1 MKTEDDA
8 PRASNRIWR
17 FFISIRLTVAVLL
30 TLAAT
35 SIIGTLI
42 PQNAN
47 PQDYVRAYG
56 EFLYRVFYVLDVFDM
71 YHSWWFQLL
80 LVLLTAN
87 IVACSIDRLSSLW
100 KTVFVKTPAFR
111 LSAFRSLR
119 NKETFTVKGAPDHL
133 TDHLPNNLRDGYAA
147 AASRSFAYTRTEKT
161 DAGFCIFAEKG
172 RWTRLG
178 VYIVHLSVVFLLI
191 GGLIGSI
198 FGFDGFVNIPEG
210 ESVQTVHLRKGG
222 RDRPL
227 DFAIRCDDFQVS
239 FYKTGAPK
247 EYRSSLAILED
258 GKEVLKK
265 DIIVNDP
272 LRYSGINIFQSSYG
286 KMPADL
292 RAAAEKGIALSLTSN
307 ASGMVYTEKAFLGKP
322 LTLPEGGGTF
332 TAREMLPSYLFMGQR
347 DLGETLVGEL
357 VSPEGEKTEVKLPVR
372 FSRFDKM
379 RKGARFVITVTETMD
394 ERYYTGLQVTNDPG
408 VPMVYAG
415 FILMIL
421 GCIVTFFMSHQRLCI
436 DVAGKGA
443 RTTVTV
449 SGTSNKNRAGMEE
462 VVRKVSRQLNEL
474 GGGR

>member
-1 MKTEDDA
+1 MKTEEDDSPA
-8 PRASNRIWR
+8 AGRIWR
-17 FFISIRLTVAVLL
+17 FFISIRLTVFVLL

-35 SIIGTLI
+35 SIVGTLI
-42 PQNAN
+42 PQNGN
-47 PQDYVRAYG
+47 PQDYIQKYG
-56 EFLYRVFYVLDVFDM
+56 DFLYRVFYVLDLFDM

-80 LVLLTAN
+80 VLLLTVN

-100 KTVFVKTPAFR
+100 RTIFVRTPAFR

-119 NKETFTVKGAPDHL
+119 NKETFSVQEPPDRL
-133 TDHLPNNLRDGYAA
+133 EDAYAA
-147 AASRSFAYTRTEKT
+147 AASRAFTYTRTEKT
-161 DAGFCIFAEKG
+161 DDGFSVFAEKG

-178 VYIVHLSVVFLLI
+178 VYIVHLSVILLLI

-210 ESVQTVHLRKGG
+210 ESVQAVHLGNGG
-222 RDRPL
+222 SKTL
-227 DFAIRCDDFQVS
+227 DFAIRCDKFQVS
-239 FYKTGAPK
+239 FYPTGAPK

-272 LRYSGINIFQSSYG
+272 LRYRGINIFQSSYG

-292 RAAAEKGIALSLTSN
+292 AISAQKGILLSLTSK
-307 ASGMVYTEKAFLGKP
+307 ASGMVYKERAFPGKP

-332 TAREMLPSYLFMGQR
+332 TVKEMVPSYLFMGQR
-347 DLGETLVGEL
+347 DLGETLVAEL
-357 VSPEGEKTEVKLPVR
+357 VSPEGEKSEVKIPVR

-379 RKGARFVITVTETMD
+379 RKGARFVIAVTEPAQ

-408 VPMVYAG
+408 VPVVYAG

-436 DVAGKGA
+436 DVAGKGPQS
-443 RTTVTV
+443 TVTV
-449 SGTSNKNRAGMEE
+449 AGTANKNRAGMSDT
-462 VVRKVSRQLNEL
+462 VRKIARQIRE

>member
-1 MKTEDDA
+1 MKTEEDA

-35 SIIGTLI
+35 SIVGTLI
-42 PQNAN
+42 PQNAA

-56 EFLYRVFYVLDVFDM
+56 EFLYRIFYVLDVFDM

-80 LVLLTAN
+80 IVLLTAN
-87 IVACSIDRLSSLW
+87 ILVCSIDRLSSLW

-111 LSAFRSLR
+111 LSAFRSLK
-119 NKETFTVKGAPDHL
+119 NKESFAVKGAPEL
-133 TDHLPNNLRDGYAA
+133 VQESFAA

-178 VYIVHLSVVFLLI
+178 VYLVHLSVVFLLI

-210 ESVQTVHLRKGG
+210 ESVQTVHLRNGG
-222 RDRPL
+222 KDKPL
-227 DFAIRCDDFQVS
+227 DFAIRCDNFQVS
-239 FYKTGAPK
+239 FYETGAPK

-258 GKEVLKK
+258 GKEVVKK

-272 LRYSGINIFQSSYG
+272 LRYRGINIFQSSYG
-286 KMPADL
+286 KMPADV
-292 RAAAEKGIALSLTSN
+292 RATAEKGISLSLTST
-307 ASGMVYTEKAFLGKP
+307 ASGMVYAEKAFLGKP

-332 TAREMLPSYLFMGQR
+332 TAKEMLPSYLFMGQR
-347 DLGETLVGEL
+347 DLGATLVGEL
-357 VSPEGEKTEVKLPVR
+357 VSPEGEKTDVKLPVR

-379 RKGARFVITVTETMD
+379 RKGARFVIAVTETVE

-408 VPMVYAG
+408 VPLVYVG

-436 DVAGKGA
+436 DVAAGSA

-449 SGTSNKNRAGMEE
+449 YGTSNKNRMGMEAA
-462 VVRKVSRQLNEL
+462 VRKVSRLLNEL
-474 GGGR
+474 SGGH